1 MTEIGWIVLIQM
13 TLSKTVPLLLAA
25 TGGLLSERSGVINP
39 AFYAKPIER
48 LRIEGGPRHK
58 LPLLL
63 YYLPRCRGLS
73 RFSV

>member
-1 MTEIGWIVLIQM
+1 MDVVFLQRAGRTEGFALPQGVDEH
-13 TLSKTVPLLLAA
+13 AD
-25 TGGLLSERSGVINP
+25 VINP
-39 AFYAKPIER
+39 AFYAEPIER

-73 RFSV
+73 RFSACDTSY

>member
-1 MTEIGWIVLIQM
+1 MDVVFLATAGITEGFSLPQGVD
-13 TLSKTVPLLLAA
+13 
-25 TGGLLSERSGVINP
+25 EHDNVINP
-39 AFYAKPIER
+39 AFYAVPIER

-73 RFSV
+73 RFWACDTSF

>member
-1 MTEIGWIVLIQM
+1 MDVVFANGADRTEGFSLPQGVD
-13 TLSKTVPLLLAA
+13 
-25 TGGLLSERSGVINP
+25 ERSSAINP

-63 YYLPRCRGLS
+63 YYLPR
-73 RFSV
+73 

>member
-1 MTEIGWIVLIQM
+1 MDVVFLKIAGRTEGFSLPQGVD
-13 TLSKTVPLLLAA
+13 
-25 TGGLLSERSGVINP
+25 ERCSVINP
-39 AFYAKPIER
+39 AFYAVPIER

-73 RFSV
+73 RLSACDTSF